1 MTKLLEDTIAVKF
14 IIPADED
21 LYIDNTPLSESDKRR
36 VEEYIKKSKAKIRR
50 HERYN
55 AQKMQKKLLTE
66 SAA

>member
-1 MTKLLEDTIAVKF
+1 MTKLLEAPIAVKF
-14 IIPADED
+14 IVPADED

-55 AQKMQKKLLTE
+55 AQKTQKKLLTE
-66 SAA
+66 SAT

>member
-1 MTKLLEDTIAVKF
+1 MTKLLEDPIAVKF
-14 IIPADED
+14 IVPADED

-55 AQKMQKKLLTE
+55 AQKAQKNLLAE